1 MKLSIAAL
9 KAQPVIFFLVVIL
22 MLFGIY
28 SYFTLP
34 AREDPK
40 LTIRSALVTTAYP
53 GLSAKQV
60 ELLITKPIE
69 EAVQAMPNVREVTST
84 SMDGMSIIRP
94 EFTFDTP
101 DLAATFTDLDKT
113 VREAAASLPEG
124 TAPPQVNDDF
134 GDIAVITLAL
144 HGEDYDNAELATYA
158 EDIRDR
164 LIGVEGTKKIELL
177 GVRPQRVFV
186 EFKNAVLAQSG
197 LTPSAIAA
205 ALDAE
210 NIIQPGGQIEIGDS
224 AVSIQPGGEFDT
236 LEDIRATLVRASDG
250 TLVRL
255 GDVAGVRRGYEDPP
269 SRLAYYNAAES
280 VIIAIVMD
288 DDQSVLN
295 FSDRA
300 QKRVREIAAT
310 LPVGLSLDIAT
321 LEAPKV
327 ERAVYGVSF
336 NMLQTLAVTLGIVI
350 LFLGV
355 RTGLIVGSIVPA
367 VILAT
372 FAIMGLFEISLQRM
386 SLATIIISLGLLVD
400 NGIVIAEDF
409 KRRVQELGDRDEA
422 LSQTSR
428 ELAFPLLSSSLTT
441 IAVFLPLLIAN
452 SDSSEYTR
460 TISLVIIITLSVSWL
475 FAMTVTTTLCHRFLK
490 VPGRSS
496 DAAANGEEDATPDD
510 EKGRVARAFDRLTN
524 VYAKALRFVLG
535 FRWWYVAAM
544 IGLFMLSGL
553 LQSLIKSEFF
563 PGSDNPQVLVYLELP
578 AGTPTS
584 VTDERVRFIN
594 RLVADADRFPEVE
607 SVSAYTGFGGPRFV
621 LSLAPVDPAPNKG
634 FIVINAADLEGAE
647 AIVPR
652 LQKTFAA
659 QVTDVNARVTRMF
672 LGPEDP
678 AVIKIQVTG
687 PDAEYINAK
696 ADEVMAMMAREP
708 GMIDIWS
715 DWRSRTVELDLEI
728 DQHAARIAGV
738 TSADIA
744 ASVQRQVDGQAVST
758 FRDGD
763 EAFPITMRAVAD
775 ERTSIDRLRSATV
788 YGANGSQVPLGQ
800 VADIAVAGDWGFIQR
815 EDYERTVTIE
825 GRHLTQS
832 PEGLVPLFQP
842 QIDEMNAAIAPG
854 HNVKIAG
861 ILEESGDSNAA
872 LLATLPI
879 VLGITFFL
887 LIAQFGGYKRPL
899 VIFLSLPFATF
910 GAFLGL
916 LIMNAT
922 FGFMAILSLF
932 ALFGIII
939 NNSIVLVDRMD
950 IERNE
955 LTREDDERPDG
966 AERTDASL
974 DKQYEAVVMACRRR
988 FRPVIMTTLTTIA
1001 GLLPLIIA
1009 QDVLFYGFASALVFG
1024 MLIGTPLV
1032 SLGLTPVLYCMFF
1045 GIRRPRKGE
1054 AAADGGDTQPW
1065 FKRLGHRLPLPS
1077 RWKPA

>member
-1 MKLSIAAL
+1 MSLSTAAL
-9 KAQPVIFFLVVIL
+9 RAQPVLFFLVFIM

-53 GLSAKQV
+53 GMSAERV

-69 EAVQAMPNVREVTST
+69 EAIQTMPNLREVKST
-84 SMDGMSIIRP
+84 SMNGISIVQP

-101 DLAATFTDLDKT
+101 DLAATFLDLTKT
-113 VREAAASLPEG
+113 VNEAAANLPEG
-124 TAPPQVNDDF
+124 TLPSQVNDDF
-134 GDIAVITLAL
+134 GEIAVMTLAL
-144 HGEDYDNAELATYA
+144 HGRDYDNAELATYA

-164 LIGVEGTKKIELL
+164 LTSVEGTKKVELL

-186 EFKNAVLAQSG
+186 EFENAVLAQSG
-197 LTPSAIAA
+197 LSPDAIAT
-205 ALDAE
+205 ALNTE
-210 NIIQPGGQIEIGDS
+210 NIIQPGGDVEIGDG
-224 AVSIQPGGEFDT
+224 AVSIRPGGEFTSLD
-236 LEDIRATLVRASDG
+236 DIRATLVQANNG

-255 GDVAGVRRGYEDPP
+255 GDIATVRRGFEDPP
-269 SRLAYYNAAES
+269 AQLAYFNGAES
-280 VIIAIVMD
+280 IIIATVMN

-295 FSDRA
+295 YSARARDRA
-300 QKRVREIAAT
+300 DEIAAT

-321 LEAPKV
+321 FEASKV
-327 ERAVYGVSF
+327 VRAVYGVSF

-355 RTGLIVGSIVPA
+355 RTGLIVGSIIPA

-372 FAIMGLFEISLQRM
+372 FAIMGLFEIPLQRM

-422 LSQTSR
+422 LRQTSK

-490 VPGRSS
+490 VPEKSE
-496 DAAANGEEDATPDD
+496 DAGEIEEDATPDD
-510 EKGRVARAFDRLTN
+510 EKGRVARAFDQLTDI
-524 VYAKALRFVLG
+524 YARALRFVLG
-535 FRWWYVAAM
+535 FRWIYVAAM
-544 IGLFMLSGL
+544 IGLFMLSGA
-553 LQSLIKSEFF
+553 LQGLIKSEFF
-563 PGSDNPQVLVYLELP
+563 PGSDNPQVLVYIELP
-578 AGTPTS
+578 AGTPAS
-584 VTDERVRFIN
+584 VTDERVRTMN
-594 RLVADADRFPEVE
+594 RLIADKERFPEVE
-607 SVSAYTGFGGPRFV
+607 SLSAYTGFGGPRFV

-634 FIVINAADLEGAE
+634 FIVINTSDLEGAE

-652 LQKTFAA
+652 LREMF
-659 QVTDVNARVTRMF
+659 VTRLPDVNARVTRMF

-678 AVIKIQVTG
+678 AVIQLQVTG
-687 PDAEYINAK
+687 PDADYINAK
-696 ADEVMAMMAREP
+696 AEEVMAMMAAEP
-708 GMIDIWS
+708 DMIDVWS
-715 DWRSRTVELDLEI
+715 DWRSRTVELDLEV
-728 DQHAARIAGV
+728 DQQAARAAGV

-744 ASVQRQVDGQAVST
+744 TSLQRQVDGQPVSM
-758 FRDGD
+758 FREGD
-763 EAFPITMRAVAD
+763 EAYPITMRAVAD
-775 ERTSIDRLRSATV
+775 ERTSIERLRSTAV
-788 YGANGSQVPLGQ
+788 YGANGATVPLGQ
-800 VADIAVAGDWGFIQR
+800 VADITVGGDWGFIQR
-815 EDYERTVTIE
+815 EDFERTVTIE
-825 GRHLTQS
+825 GRHLTKS
-832 PEGLVPLFQP
+832 PEGLVPVFQP
-842 QIDEMNAAIAPG
+842 KIDEINAGIAPG

-861 ILEESGDSNAA
+861 ILEESGESNAA
-872 LLATLPI
+872 LAATLPI

-916 LIMNAT
+916 LVMNAT

-950 IERNE
+950 IERNA
-955 LTREDDERPDG
+955 LTKEDTERPTSAKD
-966 AERTDASL
+966 TDASRE
-974 DKQYEAVVMACRRR
+974 DEYEAVVKACRRR
-988 FRPVIMTTLTTIA
+988 FRPVVMTTLTTIA
-1001 GLLPLIIA
+1001 GLLPLILA
-1009 QDVLFYGFASALVFG
+1009 QDVLFYGFASALFFG

-1032 SLGLTPVLYCMFF
+1032 SLGLTPVLYCLFF
-1045 GIRRPRKGE
+1045 GIRRIKGDE
-1054 AAADGGDTQPW
+1054 NPQEEKRRRPW
-1065 FKRLGHRLPLPS
+1065 YQELMERLPLPV
-1077 RWKPA
+1077 RWRPA